1 LLGQKATTE
10 GIDDEK
16 VDSDD
21 DEVGD
26 DEDEE
31 PASVEE

>member
-1 LLGQKATTE
+1 LLGQKAITE